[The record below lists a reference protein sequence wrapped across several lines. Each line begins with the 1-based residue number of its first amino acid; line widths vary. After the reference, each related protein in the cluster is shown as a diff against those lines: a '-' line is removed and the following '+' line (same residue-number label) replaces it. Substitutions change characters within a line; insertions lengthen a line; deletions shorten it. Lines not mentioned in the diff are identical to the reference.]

1 MGVSIDVAWKSL
13 NKHQEEL
20 CGDKVEV
27 LKTDDSDI
35 VILADGMGS
44 GVKANILATLTS
56 KILGTMLHE
65 GAALESCVETV
76 ARTLPICKVRKVAYA
91 TFSILQIFHSGEAYL
106 VEFDNPSCVFI
117 RDGKL
122 INYPYK
128 TREIEGKK
136 IHEYRF
142 TVKKNDC
149 FVLMSDGVIYA
160 GAGAILDLEGWTW
173 DAMAEYTLKCTKQ
186 TLSASRLAVMLSQAC
201 SELYEEK
208 PGDDTTVA
216 VARVIERRIVNIFT
230 GPPAKKEDDERLM
243 HDFMHTEGKKVVS
256 GGTSANIAARVLGKE
271 IVTKADTS
279 SPDVPPMASI
289 DGIDLVTEGVITL
302 GKSLKLLKKYVRDEF
317 DAEFFDELD
326 ADNGASRLAKLLI
339 EECTELNLFVGTAVN
354 AAHKETALNFD
365 LSMRQ
370 NLVEQLVRT
379 AEEMG
384 KTVKVMYLSLIHI

>member
-117 RDGKL
+117 RDGKI

-216 VARVIERRIVNIFT
+216 VTRVIERRIVNIFT

-243 HDFMHTEGKKVVS
+243 HDFMHTEGKKVVA

-384 KTVKVMYLSLIHI
+384 KTVKVMYY

>member
-44 GVKANILATLTS
+44 GVKANIIATLTS

-122 INYPYK
+122 INYPYE

-243 HDFMHTEGKKVVS
+243 HDFMHTEGKKVVA

-317 DAEFFDELD
+317 DTEFFDELD

-384 KTVKVMYLSLIHI
+384 KTVKVMYY

>member
-122 INYPYK
+122 INYPYE

-243 HDFMHTEGKKVVS
+243 HDFMHTEGKKVVA

-317 DAEFFDELD
+317 DTEFFDELD

-354 AAHKETALNFD
+354 VAHKETALNFD

-384 KTVKVMYLSLIHI
+384 KTVKVMYY

>member
-122 INYPYK
+122 INYPYE

-326 ADNGASRLAKLLI
+326 ADNGASRLSKLLI

-354 AAHKETALNFD
+354 AAHKETSLNFD

-384 KTVKVMYLSLIHI
+384 KTVKVMYY

>member
-1 MGVSIDVAWKSL
+1 MSVSIDVAWRSL

-27 LKTDDSDI
+27 LKTDESDI

-65 GAALESCVETV
+65 GADLESCVETI
-76 ARTLPICKVRKVAYA
+76 AKTLPICKVRKVAYA
-91 TFSILQIFHSGEAYL
+91 TFSILQIFYSGEAYL

-122 INYPYK
+122 VRYPYEV
-128 TREIEGKK
+128 REIGGKK

-142 TVKKNDC
+142 QVKKNDC

-160 GAGAILDLEGWTW
+160 GAGSILNLQGWTW
-173 DAMAEYTLKCTKQ
+173 DAMAEYTLKCTKK

-201 SELYEEK
+201 DELYEEK

-216 VARVIERRIVNIFT
+216 VVRVIERRVVNIFT
-230 GPPAKKEDDERLM
+230 GPPKDKADDEKLM
-243 HDFMHTEGKKVVS
+243 HEFMHTEGKKVIA
-256 GGTSANIAARVLGKE
+256 GGTSANIASRILGKE
-271 IVTKADTS
+271 IVTKIDS
-279 SPDVPPMASI
+279 RNPDVPPMATLE
-289 DGIDLVTEGVITL
+289 GIDLVTEGVLTL
-302 GKSLKLLKKYVRDEF
+302 GKTLKLLKKYVNDEF

-339 EECTELNLFVGTAVN
+339 EECTELNLFVGTAIN
-354 AAHKETALNFD
+354 EAHKESELSFD
-365 LSMRQ
+365 LSMRM
-370 NLVEQLVRT
+370 NLVDQLIAA
-379 AEEMG
+379 AEKMG
-384 KTVKVMYLSLIHI
+384 RHVTVKYY

>member
-122 INYPYK
+122 INYPYE

-142 TVKKNDC
+142 TVIKNDC

-243 HDFMHTEGKKVVS
+243 HDFMHTEGKKVVA

-317 DAEFFDELD
+317 DTEFFDELD

-370 NLVEQLVRT
+370 NLIEQLMRT

-384 KTVKVMYLSLIHI
+384 KTVKVMYY

>member
-117 RDGKL
+117 RDGKI
-122 INYPYK
+122 INYPYE

-289 DGIDLVTEGVITL
+289 NGIDLVTEGVITL

-384 KTVKVMYLSLIHI
+384 KTVKVMYY

>member
-117 RDGKL
+117 RDGKI
-122 INYPYK
+122 INYPYG

-216 VARVIERRIVNIFT
+216 VTRVIERRIVNIFT

-243 HDFMHTEGKKVVS
+243 HDFMHTEGKKVVA

-317 DAEFFDELD
+317 DTEFFDELD

-370 NLVEQLVRT
+370 NLIEQLMRT

-384 KTVKVMYLSLIHI
+384 KTVKVMYY

>member
-117 RDGKL
+117 RDGKI

-243 HDFMHTEGKKVVS
+243 HDFMHTEGKKVVA

-354 AAHKETALNFD
+354 AAHKETSLNFD

-384 KTVKVMYLSLIHI
+384 KTVKVMYY

>member
-122 INYPYK
+122 INYPYE

-201 SELYEEK
+201 RELYEEK

-243 HDFMHTEGKKVVS
+243 HDFMHTEGKKVVA

-317 DAEFFDELD
+317 DTEFFDELD

-384 KTVKVMYLSLIHI
+384 KTVKVMYY